1 MWKLN
6 REYVI
11 KEIKKIAKWNLKEM
25 RYIFDM
31 YCDNCILPDTHFLE
45 DDLEALAEGRKRER
59 TNGRFYTEKKLEE
72 FRDKELYGLLIMI
85 KEDEA
90 NIMKCKIDDLVD

>member
-25 RYIFDM
+25 RYIIDI
-31 YCDNCILPDTHFLE
+31 YCNFPDTHFSVA
-45 DDLEALAEGRKRER
+45 DLEALAEGRKRVR
-59 TNGRFYTEKKLEE
+59 TNGRFYAHKNLEE
-72 FRDKELYGLLIMI
+72 FRSKELYELLIMI
-85 KEDEA
+85 KQDEV
-90 NIMKCKIDDLVD
+90 NIMKYEIDDFVED